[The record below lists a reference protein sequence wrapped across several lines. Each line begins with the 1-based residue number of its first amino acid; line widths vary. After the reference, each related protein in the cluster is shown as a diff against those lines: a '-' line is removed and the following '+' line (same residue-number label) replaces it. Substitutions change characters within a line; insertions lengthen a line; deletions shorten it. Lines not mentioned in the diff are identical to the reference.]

1 MVWTGVPRMN
11 DRTAS
16 ERVRRYRR
24 RQRTQRDIDRVEVQ
38 VPSAVAEDVK
48 ALGQKARIA
57 FKNASQA
64 QERVDFVLGTI
75 NAPRSKAIDVGT
87 FLHCLMALEPQKRWR
102 PHVEAL
108 FDEVSE
114 EAVHDLVLAKIV
126 SFEDIYRAS
135 RTWNVGHGRIVGWI
149 KEMADLRLASAPA

>member
-1 MVWTGVPRMN
+1 MK

-16 ERVRRYRR
+16 ARVRRYRQR
-24 RQRTQRDIDRVEVQ
+24 QHEQRTISRVEVQ
-38 VPSAVAEDVK
+38 VPSAISKDIK
-48 ALGQKARIA
+48 DLGHKAREA

-64 QERVDFVLGTI
+64 LERVDFVLGTI
-75 NAPRSKAIDVGT
+75 NTPRPKAIDVAT
-87 FLHCLMALEPQKRWR
+87 FLHCLFAIEPQKQWK
-102 PHVEAL
+102 PHIEAL

-126 SFEDIYRAS
+126 SFEDLYRAS

-149 KEMADLRLASAPA
+149 REMADLRLASAA